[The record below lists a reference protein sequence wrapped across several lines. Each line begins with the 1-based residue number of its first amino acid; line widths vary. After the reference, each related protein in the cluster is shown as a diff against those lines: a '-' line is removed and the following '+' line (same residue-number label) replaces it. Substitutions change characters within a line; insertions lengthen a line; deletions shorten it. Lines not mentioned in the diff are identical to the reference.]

1 MSRRLRIINIA
12 LGLVGC
18 LLTAALGRELL
29 AAHPLPPPPAPRAAR
44 SAPARAAAATV
55 TAPPSVAGYGVIA
68 AKNLFSPSRSE
79 AQAGLAV
86 AAGPKPVLHGVVMD
100 GPKSRAYL
108 EDPVLKRTFGY
119 VVGDS
124 VGGGRV
130 DSIAVDR
137 VVIGRGDGLL
147 EVLLHDP
154 SKPKPAPAVRAQA
167 SAPPPA
173 AAPTPVAPVQSTT
186 PAGAPGT
193 SAPTGPPSR
202 AGGPG
207 LLQR

>member
-1 MSRRLRIINIA
+1 MSGRLRLANVA

-18 LLTAALGRELL
+18 LLVAGLGRELL
-29 AAHPLPPPPAPRAAR
+29 SAHPLPPPPVPR
-44 SAPARAAAATV
+44 PARPVAPTGAAATAAPPPAAAA
-55 TAPPSVAGYGVIA
+55 YGVIA

-79 AQAGLAV
+79 AQAGPAV
-86 AAGPKPVLHGVVMD
+86 AVGPKPVLHGVVMD

-119 VVGDS
+119 VVGDT

-154 SKPKPAPAVRAQA
+154 SKPKPAPT
-167 SAPPPA
+167 A
-173 AAPTPVAPVQSTT
+173 AAPAPAA
-186 PAGAPGT
+186 PAPGPAAQT
-193 SAPTGPPSR
+193 VPSHAAPAPAARPPAPTPQAEGR
-202 AGGPG
+202 
-207 LLQR
+207 